1 MNISSLI
8 ILLSSVGHAWEVKTN
23 AQGDPLHWKTNT
35 IPIHYNPEHSG
46 LSSQQVSNAIEQA
59 AQAWSYSFT
68 TLQNKGET
76 TQRSITHED
85 EHYSV
90 LFSDDWNE
98 DPDILALTY
107 TWSKNDGEI
116 VHFDIEMNADHFVWS
131 IDGNSQ
137 THDLQNT
144 LTHELGH
151 ALGLDHS
158 NISQAT
164 MAASSTAGETSKRAL
179 HEDDKEGH
187 SYIYSHP
194 LEGSGSSSSG
204 DSPPSNPNGSF
215 DGNDNP
221 DKPNTS
227 GGSYGMRKPVNAC
240 ATTTAPLSLLW
251 ISLIGIF
258 RRRR

>member
-1 MNISSLI
+1 MIISSLF
-8 ILLSSVGHAWEVKTN
+8 LYFSSASYAWEVKTT
-23 AQGDPLHWKTNT
+23 AQGNPLHWKTST

-46 LSSQQVSNAIEQA
+46 LSSQQVSTAIEQA

-68 TLQNKGET
+68 TLQNEGET
-76 TQRSITHED
+76 TQRAITYED
-85 EHYSV
+85 EHHAI
-90 LFSDDWNE
+90 LFSDNWNE

-116 VHFDIEMNADHFVWS
+116 VHFDIEMNADDFAWS
-131 IDGNSQ
+131 TDGNSE

-164 MAASSTAGETSKRAL
+164 MAPSSTMGETSKRAL

-194 LEGSGSSSSG
+194 LENSGSGTTG
-204 DSPPSNPNGSF
+204 DSPPSNPNSSF

-221 DKPNTS
+221 DKPNTN
-227 GGSYGMRKPVNAC
+227 GGSYGMRKPVSAC

-251 ISLIGIF
+251 ISLIGLL